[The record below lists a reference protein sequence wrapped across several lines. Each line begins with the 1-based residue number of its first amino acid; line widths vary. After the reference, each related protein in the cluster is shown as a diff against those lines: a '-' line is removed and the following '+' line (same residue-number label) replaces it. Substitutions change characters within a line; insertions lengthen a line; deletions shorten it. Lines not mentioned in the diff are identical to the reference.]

1 MKPTMND
8 APERI
13 WYWFDKDVAA
23 EIERIVDA
31 ACDEAIHKD
40 FKESINW
47 GDLCCVDVAV
57 SFRRGNYLV
66 FIEEASPDCP
76 KFQQYVYDLLEKA
89 GYTNVEIRTEW

>member
-40 FKESINW
+40 FKESISGGRWMQTAMQFGSRKNQSTSTAHGKQSREDRDTIRW
-47 GDLCCVDVAV
+47 
-57 SFRRGNYLV
+57 
-66 FIEEASPDCP
+66 
-76 KFQQYVYDLLEKA
+76 
-89 GYTNVEIRTEW
+89 TNRKWSSE